1 MDILNAP
8 SPSKP
13 IFLAPITL
21 YGEGAYAISAVKK
34 IEVTDEYLGLD
45 EDVRKCQ
52 NLEPF
57 ENCTTR
63 QYLQAVQNECNCVL
77 YPMRQFIESL
87 VSFHLIIVYTIYTYY
102 WYAFRKTVVFCNNS
116 ANMH

>member
-87 VSFHLIIVYTIYTYY
+87 VSFHLIIVYIV
-102 WYAFRKTVVFCNNS
+102 WVCIS
-116 ANMH
+116 